1 MFSIPGLHYQVF
13 LNFLYVNG
21 QLNPYSQHFGS
32 RL

>member
-1 MFSIPGLHYQVF
+1 